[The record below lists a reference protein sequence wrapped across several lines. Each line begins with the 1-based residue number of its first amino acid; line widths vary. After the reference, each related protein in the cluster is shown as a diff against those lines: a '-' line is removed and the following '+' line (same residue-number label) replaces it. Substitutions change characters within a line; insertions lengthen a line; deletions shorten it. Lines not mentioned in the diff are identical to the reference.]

1 MNNLHHILNILFFF
15 IRLFTIS
22 HTCTPPYIKSFIRP
36 SSIRWKFDSKKEMKL
51 YTLTTMKMRLKNNW
65 NDKILLESSY
75 RKSKFNTHHFK
86 QIIITWL
93 QKLKKKISHFFIGK
107 KCNNNQQEISSYKY
121 EATVY
126 KIQKA
131 VKILQYNF
139 WKTPF
144 DICRLEWCTT
154 QNVCFCSSLFF

>member
-1 MNNLHHILNILFFF
+1 MLQVHLHFSLEILAQKIARQMYLFRLLFFIFKDPICHYTHVYDCTKCKDMNNLHHILNILFFF

-51 YTLTTMKMRLKNNW
+51 YTLTTMKMKLKNNW

-93 QKLKKKISHFFIGK
+93 HKLKKKSHIF
-107 KCNNNQQEISSYKY
+107 S
-121 EATVY
+121 
-126 KIQKA
+126 
-131 VKILQYNF
+131 
-139 WKTPF
+139 
-144 DICRLEWCTT
+144 
-154 QNVCFCSSLFF
+154 

>member
-1 MNNLHHILNILFFF
+1 
-15 IRLFTIS
+15 
-22 HTCTPPYIKSFIRP
+22 
-36 SSIRWKFDSKKEMKL
+36 MKL

-86 QIIITWL
+86 QIIITLL
-93 QKLKKKISHFFIGK
+93 QKLKKKSHIFSQEKNAITINK
-107 KCNNNQQEISSYKY
+107 KYHTSSYKY

-139 WKTPF
+139 
-144 DICRLEWCTT
+144 
-154 QNVCFCSSLFF
+154 

>member
-1 MNNLHHILNILFFF
+1 
-15 IRLFTIS
+15 
-22 HTCTPPYIKSFIRP
+22 
-36 SSIRWKFDSKKEMKL
+36 
-51 YTLTTMKMRLKNNW
+51 MKMKLKNNW

-93 QKLKKKISHFFIGK
+93 QKLKKKSHFFIGK
-107 KCNNNQQEISSYKY
+107 NAITINKKYHTSSYKY

-154 QNVCFCSSLFF
+154 QNVCFVHLCSFNFFSFFIYLKKNHHRSLEEIVVQKIWVDIRRAGYLKGSSLPQWG